1 MNEEFKNEIEA
12 KLYQSW
18 LAKDESAYISAYM
31 HGCMFGIEWVLRKLG
46 YEVRF
51 NPIADDNPF
60 SITKKGE

>member
-1 MNEEFKNEIEA
+1 MEMNEELKNEIEA

-18 LAKDESAYISAYM
+18 LAKDDSAYM
-31 HGCMFGIEWVLRKLG
+31 HGGMCGIEWVLRKLG